1 MAFVT
6 ETWSWKWPQ
15 QIIYNPFNLYLKSS
29 QNISLI
35 FFCVHLNILDVY
47 WLLFDVS
54 IFVKYEI
61 FDSTKYKTI
70 QHW

>member
-1 MAFVT
+1 MAFVA
-6 ETWSWKWPQ
+6 ETWSWKWTQ
-15 QIIYNPFNLYLKSS
+15 QNIYNPFNLYFKSS

-54 IFVKYEI
+54 TFVQYEI

-70 QHW
+70 EHW